1 MKPRHV
7 VLASLLAVAACGNST
22 VTSRSG
28 DSVGV
33 AGAAF
38 ASPAMALPKD
48 SRVEA
53 PAPFASAVAKRTPA
67 SADASAA
74 QSARADQG
82 PPSFAIPGSMLV
94 RTGRASVQV
103 DSLERGISRVRE
115 LAHGTSAIIGNTTV
129 QSGREQLR
137 TATLELRVPADHFD
151 DLVAGL
157 RGFGTVEAVDVSV
170 ADVGEEYVDVAA
182 RVATAQQLE
191 RRLIDLLAAR
201 TGKLA
206 DVLQVEN
213 ELARVRSEIER
224 YEGRLRYLRERS
236 AVSTL
241 AITLHEPTP
250 VIADHPGVNPIAEA
264 TRQAWRNFVSVLA
277 TIIASL
283 GVLIPLAVIAI
294 AGIVLGRRWIGRR
307 VTVPATIDGLP
318 LA

>member
-1 MKPRHV
+1 
-7 VLASLLAVAACGNST
+7 
-22 VTSRSG
+22 
-28 DSVGV
+28 
-33 AGAAF
+33 
-38 ASPAMALPKD
+38 
-48 SRVEA
+48 
-53 PAPFASAVAKRTPA
+53 
-67 SADASAA
+67 
-74 QSARADQG
+74 
-82 PPSFAIPGSMLV
+82 MLI

-103 DSLERGISRVRE
+103 DSLERGMSRVRE
-115 LAHGTSAIIGNTTV
+115 LARGTSAIIGNTTV
-129 QSGREQLR
+129 QSGHEQLR
-137 TATLELRVPADHFD
+137 TATLELRVPADRFD
-151 DLVAGL
+151 DVVAGL
-157 RGFGTVEAVDVSV
+157 RGFGTVEAVDVNV

-182 RVATAQQLE
+182 RVATARQLE
-191 RRLIDLLAAR
+191 RRLIDLLATR

-213 ELARVRSEIER
+213 ELARVRGEIER

-283 GVLIPLAVIAI
+283 GVLIPLGVIAV

-307 VTVPATIDGLP
+307 VTVPATVDALP